1 MGVPFPDRRAIVLAL
16 ACLTCA
22 VLPGTAFA
30 QKIAVIDY
38 QQIFDAYE
46 GTSDA
51 QKQLDL
57 DLDEWDKQATEMR
70 QEIDTLQEEFES
82 QRLMLSED
90 RLQEKED
97 ELRRKRDEYQRFA
110 EEIWGVNGKA
120 ASRNAELTKPIAEKI
135 LETVAQYGNDT
146 GLDIILDAGTG
157 GVVWAKDDVN
167 VTDDILNDIRAT
179 VTGTIPEETE

>member
-1 MGVPFPDRRAIVLAL
+1 MGIPLPDRRAIVLAL
-16 ACLTCA
+16 ACVTCA
-22 VLPGTAFA
+22 ALPGTGFA

-46 GTSDA
+46 GTRGA
-51 QKQLDL
+51 QEQLDR
-57 DLDEWDKQATEMR
+57 DLEEWDKQATDMR
-70 QEIDTLQEEFES
+70 QEINALEEELES

-97 ELRRKRDEYQRFA
+97 DLRRKRDEYQRFA
-110 EEIWGVNGKA
+110 EDIWGVNGKA

-135 LETVAQYGNDT
+135 LETVAQYGNDS

-167 VTDDILNDIRAT
+167 VTDDILNDIR
-179 VTGTIPEETE
+179 VTPVGTTPEETE